1 MSKSRVGS
9 LGRRLSSWLALQSL
23 AGLAVVCAAVYAG
36 TYVHLA
42 ARQLETIAQKETQ
55 VRHLLAESM
64 RDSDI
69 DIGTLAHKLDDFFIG
84 HQDLALSL
92 RRPDGSVLYE
102 RAAAAAAADSAR
114 VVRFE
119 VASAAATSTT
129 LSATLALD
137 TRDDRFLLRRLGFT
151 LLAAAVMGSML
162 VSAGGFLLVRIGL
175 RPVRELVEQT
185 RRLAADTLHQR
196 LDGSAQPEELEPL
209 IAQFNELLGRLG
221 QAYEQLEGF
230 NADVAHE
237 LCTPL
242 ATLIGS
248 TELALRKARGTEEM
262 REVLGCNLEELQR
275 IASIVQDMLF
285 LSHANHGASARRVPT
300 ASLAAV
306 ARLVGDYHDA
316 ALADA
321 GLHLEVVGD
330 AAGEFD
336 VPLLQRA
343 LSNLVANATRYAE
356 RGTTVR
362 IEIGEAQGGEVTLTT
377 VDQGVMIGPEHLPRL
392 FDRFYRSDRSRRGAA
407 QNHGLGLSIVAAI
420 ARMHGGRPFAR
431 SASGVTSIG
440 LTLRSDPHPTP
451 QSSDL
456 RVRGAKMKDDSQ
468 SEHVRA

>member
-1 MSKSRVGS
+1 
-9 LGRRLSSWLALQSL
+9 
-23 AGLAVVCAAVYAG
+23 
-36 TYVHLA
+36 
-42 ARQLETIAQKETQ
+42 
-55 VRHLLAESM
+55 
-64 RDSDI
+64 
-69 DIGTLAHKLDDFFIG
+69 
-84 HQDLALSL
+84 
-92 RRPDGSVLYE
+92 
-102 RAAAAAAADSAR
+102 
-114 VVRFE
+114 
-119 VASAAATSTT
+119 
-129 LSATLALD
+129 
-137 TRDDRFLLRRLGFT
+137 
-151 LLAAAVMGSML
+151 ML

-196 LDGSAQPEELEPL
+196 LDGSAQPEEFEPL
-209 IAQFNELLGRLG
+209 IAQFNDLLDRLG

-275 IASIVQDMLF
+275 IAGIVQDMLF

-306 ARLVGDYHDA
+306 AKLVGDYHEA

-321 GLHLEVVGD
+321 GLHFEVIGD

-343 LSNLVANATRYAE
+343 LSNLVANATRYAA

-362 IEIGEAQGGEVTLTT
+362 IEISETQDGEVTLTT
-377 VDQGVMIGPEHLPRL
+377 VDHGITIGAEHLPRL
-392 FDRFYRSDRSRRGAA
+392 FDRFYRSDRSRRDAA

-431 SASGVTSIG
+431 SVGGVTSIG
-440 LTLRSDPHPTP
+440 LTLRDASAGVVTAPST
-451 QSSDL
+451 S
-456 RVRGAKMKDDSQ
+456 
-468 SEHVRA
+468 